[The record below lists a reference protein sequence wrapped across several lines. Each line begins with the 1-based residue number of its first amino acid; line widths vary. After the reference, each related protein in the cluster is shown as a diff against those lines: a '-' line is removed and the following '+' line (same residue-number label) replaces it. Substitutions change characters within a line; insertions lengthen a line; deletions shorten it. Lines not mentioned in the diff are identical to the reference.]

1 MRAASKQKKHKLTKE
16 NWTGLAFIAPAVILL
31 FVFLFVPFVMT
42 LGYSFTNY
50 NILKPDAMKFV
61 GLKNFIK
68 LAQDTVFRK
77 SIINTFVFVILVV
90 PLQVGLG
97 LGLALLINK
106 KLKGISIFRM
116 AFFAP
121 TVLSLVVVSILWSY
135 IYNPN
140 NGLLNSLLGS
150 VGIGPFKFLNDPGT
164 AMLCIVI
171 LSAWQG
177 CGFQMMIFLSGL
189 QDIPSYLYEAAAV
202 DGATPFQQF
211 LNITLPGLKNITTF
225 ISLSIVVSAFQ
236 LIVQPMMMTGGG
248 PQNSTMTI
256 VYEIYQTVFKYNQMG
271 YGSAMALV
279 FTVMVLV
286 ITLIQNKITSKNNEE

>member
-189 QDIPSYLYEAAAV
+189 QDIPEYLYEAAAV

-256 VYEIYQTVFKYNQMG
+256 VYEIYQTGFKYNQMG

-286 ITLIQNKITSKNNEE
+286 ITLIQNKITSKSNEE

>member
-16 NWTGLAFIAPAVILL
+16 NWTGLAFIAPAVSLL

-256 VYEIYQTVFKYNQMG
+256 VYEIYQTGFKYNQMG